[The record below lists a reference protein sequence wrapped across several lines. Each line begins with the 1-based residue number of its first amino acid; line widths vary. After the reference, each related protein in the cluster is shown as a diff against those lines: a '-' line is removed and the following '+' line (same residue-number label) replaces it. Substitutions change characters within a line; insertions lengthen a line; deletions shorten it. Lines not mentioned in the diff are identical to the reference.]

1 MTTGGI
7 LGALVI
13 GLIIGALGR
22 LVLPGKQ
29 NIPIWLTIVVSM
41 VAALLGSAIVGPLRD
56 TNGVDWVEII
66 VQVGPGSWR
75 CLPGCRQPRSGSL
88 PRQAL
93 TPTIRRA
100 RILTRVAV

>member
-1 MTTGGI
+1 MTIGGI

-29 NIPIWLTIVVSM
+29 NLPIWLTIVVGM

-56 TNGVDWVEII
+56 TSGVDWVEIV
-66 VQVGPGSWR
+66 VQVGLAAGGVSLVAGSR
-75 CLPGCRQPRSGSL
+75 GRGRSLG
-88 PRQAL
+88 RH
-93 TPTIRRA
+93 
-100 RILTRVAV
+100 